1 MFQAIPVAV
10 DDDDVDIL
18 VDINSDA
25 RAGLFV
31 AAGEDALGELEDAM
45 AALELD
51 SHEADEALTAT
62 VCWL

>member
-18 VDINSDA
+18 VDINADTGG
-25 RAGLFV
+25 GLFV
-31 AAGEDALGELEDAM
+31 AGEDALGELEDAM
-45 AALELD
+45 AALDLD